1 MKYKRHAKILDIINN
16 NIIETQDDL
25 AQKLLDAGLDF
36 TQATIS
42 RDIKELQLIK
52 VSAGNGR
59 YKYAARDEKTSEL
72 MDRLMT
78 IFAYSVV
85 SIDYSLNNVVVKT
98 LPAMAQAAASGI
110 DALGWNEILGTIA
123 GDDTILIICRGE
135 EKAKNIT
142 TRFERLRKEAGG
154 F

>member
-1 MKYKRHAKILDIINN
+1 
-16 NIIETQDDL
+16 
-25 AQKLLDAGLDF
+25 
-36 TQATIS
+36 
-42 RDIKELQLIK
+42 
-52 VSAGNGR
+52 
-59 YKYAARDEKTSEL
+59 
-72 MDRLMT
+72 
-78 IFAYSVV
+78 
-85 SIDYSLNNVVVKT
+85 VVVKT